1 MITVYGV
8 NTLRT
13 LRVHWT
19 LQELGIS
26 YKTVR
31 IRSRS
36 EQIKTSEYAA
46 INPGRKIPSLQDEDL
61 VISESA
67 AICIYLAEKY
77 GNDLISTDVRKRAVF
92 FQICFHVM
100 TELDAHTLYI
110 ISKHGGSLV
119 KYYEPSTVAVNV
131 AVAGFNRQI
140 LVADRWLDSNP
151 YILGERFTVA
161 DILMCTCLISAIKLA
176 TQFPLCI
183 PDRLKA
189 YAKSLQARTNFQ
201 TAKMINYQND

>member
-1 MITVYGV
+1 MRITLTKKKYTSMITVYGV

-26 YKTVR
+26 YKTVK

-46 INPGRKIPSLQDEDL
+46 INPGRKIPSLRDEDL
-61 VISESA
+61 IIFESA

-77 GNDLISTDVRKRAVF
+77 SNDLIPITDVRKRAVF
-92 FQICFHVM
+92 FQICFYVM

-119 KYYEPSTVAVNV
+119 KYAVF
-131 AVAGFNRQI
+131 A
-140 LVADRWLDSNP
+140 
-151 YILGERFTVA
+151 
-161 DILMCTCLISAIKLA
+161 LIHVE
-176 TQFPLCI
+176 
-183 PDRLKA
+183 
-189 YAKSLQARTNFQ
+189 
-201 TAKMINYQND
+201 